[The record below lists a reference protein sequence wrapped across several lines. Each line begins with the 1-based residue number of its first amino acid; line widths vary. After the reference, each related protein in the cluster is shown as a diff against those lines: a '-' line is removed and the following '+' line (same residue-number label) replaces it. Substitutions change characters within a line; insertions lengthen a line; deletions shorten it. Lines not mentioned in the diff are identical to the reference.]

1 MHWHGFEQED
11 LATEIATLRAQLHE
25 AIQTGLSDEARF
37 HIQRQAVIDDLHAF
51 NVRDG
56 GWGRWLRGLHTLHL
70 LSRTCTIF
78 VRACAMFDMTLP
90 SISVNAW
97 RWKRL

>member
-51 NVRDG
+51 NVRGG
-56 GWGRWLRGLHTLHL
+56 GWGRWLRRLEGVEEIVHSAFAFSYVHY
-70 LSRTCTIF
+70 I
-78 VRACAMFDMTLP
+78 CASMCY
-90 SISVNAW
+90 V
-97 RWKRL
+97 